1 MTFFSIS
8 FPICFLVHN
17 HNKCLSHNNNID
29 ENNNGSIVKALTR
42 SELKS
47 DIAGPLPY
55 GPFSQAGA

>member
-8 FPICFLVHN
+8 FPICLLVYN
-17 HNKCLSHNNNID
+17 HNKCLSHNNNNN
-29 ENNNGSIVKALTR
+29 ENNNDSIVKALTY

-55 GPFSQAGA
+55 GPFSQARA

>member
-8 FPICFLVHN
+8 FPICLLVHN
-17 HNKCLSHNNNID
+17 HNKYLSHNNNND
-29 ENNNGSIVKALTR
+29 ENNNDSIVKALTY

-47 DIAGPLPY
+47 DVAGPLSF